1 MSGKIKIKFF
11 LWVHYYICDCTAS
24 IFFFWMEILIHL
36 QWNKL
41 NQTICSGTEGSK
53 SFVCGLMTLST
64 NSSGGFNTISPTIL
78 ILTSQNK
85 EV

>member
-11 LWVHYYICDCTAS
+11 LWVHYYICDCAAS
-24 IFFFWMEILIHL
+24 IFFFWMEILIDL

-64 NSSGGFNTISPTIL
+64 NSSGGFHTISPTIL

>member
-1 MSGKIKIKFF
+1 
-11 LWVHYYICDCTAS
+11 
-24 IFFFWMEILIHL
+24 MEILIDL

-64 NSSGGFNTISPTIL
+64 NSSGGFHTISPTII